1 MTPERLHQC
10 CDVLCWSAGALALR
24 AEVSPVTARRWLN
37 GQREI
42 PTKVAG
48 AMEAMVNAAAA
59 LCSGRSQT
67 SNSTSQLMD
76 DQ

>member
-1 MTPERLHQC
+1 MTPERLRQC

-42 PTKVAG
+42 PIKVA
-48 AMEAMVNAAAA
+48 AAIEAMVTAAAA
-59 LCSGRSQT
+59 LCSGRLQT
-67 SNSTSQLMD
+67 PKSISQLMD
-76 DQ
+76 HQ